1 MSAGERGHDPR
12 SLHCEAIDGSSGG
25 EGAAHLRPCLT
36 ARDRLCRGM
45 TPSGPARWLAT
56 VDEGYG
62 RMLALIAGAAADV
75 RLESYI
81 FRPGEPGD
89 RFREA
94 LTAVAARGVRVR
106 VLLDGFGSSGLP
118 PDYWTGLHAAGG
130 EADFFNPL
138 ALDRIAVRNHRK
150 LLVVDRDRAVVG
162 GFNIAPEYEGDGV
175 TRGWR
180 DLGMEL
186 EGLPARCLAS
196 TFDTMWEHRDFRHPR
211 GLRLRRSQ
219 LQRRLRQCGLA
230 DVLATGPGLGR
241 NAFRVALLRSLRTAR
256 DVRIASAYF
265 LPGFRLR
272 RALGRVARRGGGVQL
287 LLAGRS
293 DVALAQAAGRMFY
306 SGLLRAGVEIAEY
319 QPQILHTKL
328 LIIDGVVFVGSSN
341 LDARSLGINYEVMV
355 RVADAEL
362 AAAGRTLFAADWG
375 RARRIDRQEWRR
387 SRGWT
392 DRWAG
397 AVARFVLTRVD
408 PWLARRQ
415 LRGLS

>member
-1 MSAGERGHDPR
+1 MPQS
-12 SLHCEAIDGSSGG
+12 GS
-25 EGAAHLRPCLT
+25 
-36 ARDRLCRGM
+36 
-45 TPSGPARWLAT
+45 ARWLAT

-62 RMLALIAGAAADV
+62 RMLSLIAGAATDV

-81 FRPGEPGD
+81 FRAGEPGD
-89 RFREA
+89 RFREI
-94 LTAVAARGVRVR
+94 LMAVAARGVRVR

-118 PDYWTGLHAAGG
+118 PDYWAGLRGAGG

-138 ALDRIAVRNHRK
+138 ALDRIAFRNHRK
-150 LLVVDRDRAVVG
+150 LLVVDEDRAVVS

-180 DLGMEL
+180 DLGLEL
-186 EGLPARCLAS
+186 GGPAARRLAAS
-196 TFDTMWEHRDFRHPR
+196 FDAMWDHREFRHPR

-219 LQRRLRQCGLA
+219 LQRRLRQCGQT

-241 NAFRVALLRSLRTAR
+241 NAFRTALLRSLRTAR
-256 DVRIASAYF
+256 DVRIATAYF

-272 RALGRVARRGGGVQL
+272 RALGRVARQGGCVQL

-306 SGLLRAGVEIAEY
+306 SGLLRSGVEIAEY

-328 LIIDGVVFVGSSN
+328 LIVDGAVFAGSSN

-355 RVADAEL
+355 HVTDAEL
-362 AAAGRTLFAADWG
+362 AAAGRTLFAADWT
-375 RARRIDRQEWRR
+375 RARRIDRREWRR
-387 SRGWT
+387 SRGWA

-397 AVARFVLTRVD
+397 AVARFLLTRVD

-415 LRGLS
+415 LRALT